1 MTLPVLLIFHAF
13 VVLFDDTKSKT
24 EAPIKVK
31 LTTLKDRT
39 FNVVKDA

>member
-1 MTLPVLLIFHAF
+1 MIQ
-13 VVLFDDTKSKT
+13 KSKT